1 MMGCL
6 VVTGVLLV
14 ILLFHPPA
22 AQMESP
28 DTDGE
33 AVIIEEFCLKISD
46 DSHCTTAEPEPRQT
60 VTNKE
65 SAESTQLAR
74 SSPSNDKEDINST
87 RQPAVNSSSLVANF
101 MGIPP
106 GHRELGPI
114 EREGCRCKTWQEHTT
129 DRSLVRSIDFR
140 FPATD
145 VCNSTEIIETLVDGR
160 KVCVNTSLTRHLA
173 PLFGPS
179 TDPDWEGTTT
189 PSPNTS
195 AVSSS
200 PTTQTAEQMSMT
212 PPRELRDF
220 SLDFFFGISEE
231 RQVPPAPPALPAPLE
246 DPAPPGPSGPN
257 GSKGRFEQQ
266 RPVLQRCMCIEKEA
280 RRIGRLISKIQL
292 NPPSSSCNVVEIIAT
307 LKMSGQEVCLDVTS
321 HWVRKILE
329 KLKVQPDSP

>member
-28 DTDGE
+28 DTDVE
-33 AVIIEEFCLKISD
+33 AVRFEEFCLKISD

-65 SAESTQLAR
+65 AAESTQLAM
-74 SSPSNDKEDINST
+74 SSPLDDKEDINST
-87 RQPAVNSSSLVANF
+87 LQMAVNSSSLVANF

-106 GHRELGPI
+106 GHGELGPI

-140 FPATD
+140 FSATD
-145 VCNSTEIIETLVDGR
+145 VCNSEIIETLADGR
-160 KVCVNTSLTRHLA
+160 KVCVNTSLTRYLA

-200 PTTQTAEQMSMT
+200 PTTQTEEHMSMT
-212 PPRELRDF
+212 PPRDF
-220 SLDFFFGISEE
+220 SLDFYFGVREQE
-231 RQVPPAPPALPAPLE
+231 QAY
-246 DPAPPGPSGPN
+246 PAPPGPSG
-257 GSKGRFEQQ
+257 SKGHFGQQ
-266 RPVLQRCMCIEKEA
+266 
-280 RRIGRLISKIQL
+280 G
-292 NPPSSSCNVVEIIAT
+292 AT
-307 LKMSGQEVCLDVTS
+307 LKTSGQEVCLDVTAP
-321 HWVRKILE
+321 WVRKILE
-329 KLKVQPDSP
+329 EIKSTTRLPLKELTSFQHILLNDARLIIKLYFMKDVCSAQYCFGPTVVSK